1 MFTRRFLLL
10 MLAAAPLMALSG
22 WVAPLVPVAWFYL
35 AAALGLAAFD
45 RWAARPADRF
55 ELRRE
60 HDRRLSL
67 GAENLIR
74 IHIRE
79 RSGRGA
85 EVRLRD
91 EPPDDFVVVGRGSSV
106 VGRGSP
112 VVGRGS
118 PTEPLVGRVKGRRTL
133 TLDYH
138 VRPRRR
144 GDYRFGDLNLR
155 WTGPLGLVV
164 RQARYPAAAAV
175 KVYPNLIGIR
185 KYDLLL
191 RRNRLHELGLRNARI
206 FGEGT
211 EFHRL
216 REYLP
221 DDEYRR
227 INWKATARRAKPI
240 TMEYETE
247 RSQMVMALLDVGR
260 MMGVPIMGGPVGE
273 MAKLDYVVNAVLLF
287 GYVAAAKGD
296 KVGLL
301 AFADQVRHYLAP
313 RQGRGQFYRLLEL
326 LYGVQTTPV
335 EPDYGRAINYL
346 AARHKKRSLIVLFT
360 DLTGGLGIESL
371 VNHVATLRPRHLP
384 LVVTISDPA
393 VHAVA
398 GARPVDSATVYQR
411 AVAEKLLEER
421 RVTLDTLER
430 RGVLTLDVPAEKLT
444 MAVINKYLE
453 LKARTML

>member
-1 MFTRRFLLL
+1 

-22 WVAPLVPVAWFYL
+22 WASPLTPVAWVYV
-35 AAALGLAAFD
+35 AAVLGLAAFD
-45 RWAARPADRF
+45 RWAARPPERF

-60 HDRRLSL
+60 HGQRLSL
-67 GAENLIR
+67 GTENLVR
-74 IHIRE
+74 LHVRE
-79 RSGRGA
+79 RSGKSA
-85 EVRLRD
+85 QLSLRD
-91 EPPDDFVVVGRGSSV
+91 EPPDEFVVIGERVLPGRIR
-106 VGRGSP
+106 GRE
-112 VVGRGS
+112 R
-118 PTEPLVGRVKGRRTL
+118 L

-144 GDYRFGDLNLR
+144 GDYGFGDLNLR
-155 WTGPLGLVV
+155 WTGPLGLMT
-164 RQARYPAAAAV
+164 RQFRYPAAADV
-175 KVYPNLIGIR
+175 KVYPNLIAVH

-191 RRNRLHELGLRNARI
+191 RRNRLHEIGLRNARI

-211 EFHRL
+211 EFQRL

-240 TMEYETE
+240 TTEYETE
-247 RSQMVMALLDVGR
+247 RSQTVMALLDAGR
-260 MMGVPIMGGPVGE
+260 MMGSPVGE

-287 GYVAAAKGD
+287 SYVAAAKGD

-301 AFADQVRHYLAP
+301 TFADEVSHYLTP

-326 LYGVQTTPV
+326 LYGVQIAPV
-335 EPDYGRAINYL
+335 EPDYGKAISYL
-346 AARHKKRSLIVLFT
+346 KSRHKRRSLIVLFT
-360 DLTGGLGIESL
+360 DLTGSLGVESL
-371 VNHVATLRPRHLP
+371 IKYVSTLRQRHLP

-393 VHAVA
+393 MHAVA
-398 GARPVDSATVYQR
+398 AAYPADSTAVYQR
-411 AVAEKLLEER
+411 ALAEKLLEER

-453 LKARTML
+453 LKAKTLL

>member
-10 MLAAAPLMALSG
+10 LLAAAPLMALSG
-22 WVAPLVPVAWFYL
+22 WVSLLMPVAWLYVL
-35 AAALGLAAFD
+35 AVLGLTAFD
-45 RWAARPADRF
+45 WRAAGTAERF

-60 HDRRLSL
+60 HDQRLSL
-67 GAENLIR
+67 GADNLIR
-74 IHIRE
+74 LHVRE
-79 RSGRGA
+79 RGGKSA
-85 EVRLRD
+85 ELSLRD
-91 EPPDDFVVVGRGSSV
+91 EPPDEFVVAGKRILPGRVEGRG
-106 VGRGSP
+106 R
-112 VVGRGS
+112 
-118 PTEPLVGRVKGRRTL
+118 L

-144 GDYRFGDLNLR
+144 GDYGFGDLNLR
-155 WTGPLGLVV
+155 WTGPLGLMV
-164 RQARYPAAAAV
+164 RQSRYPAAADV
-175 KVYPNLIGIR
+175 KVYPNLIAIH

-211 EFHRL
+211 EFQRL
-216 REYLP
+216 REYAP

-247 RSQMVMALLDVGR
+247 RSQTVMALLDVGR
-260 MMGVPIMGGPVGE
+260 MMGSPVGE

-287 GYVAAAKGD
+287 SYVAAAKGD

-301 AFADQVRHYLAP
+301 TFADEVSRYLAP

-326 LYGVQTTPV
+326 LYGVQIAPV
-335 EPDYGRAINYL
+335 EPNYGRAVGYL
-346 AARHKKRSLIVLFT
+346 GSKHKKRSLVILFT
-360 DLTGGLGIESL
+360 DLTGGLGVESL
-371 VNHVATLRPRHLP
+371 VKHVSALRQRHLP

-398 GARPVDSATVYQR
+398 TAQPLNSAAVYER
-411 AVAEKLLEER
+411 ALAEKLLEER
-421 RVTLDTLER
+421 RVILDTLER
-430 RGVLTLDVPAEKLT
+430 GGVLTLDVPAEKLT
-444 MAVINKYLE
+444 VAVINKYLE
-453 LKARTML
+453 LKAKTLL